1 MAMGSPTRPNGDHA
15 TSLTASIAIELLQEY
30 EAHVDWALQPHYND
44 QDVRLFN
51 EHFGSGDRAFRLNEA
66 LHAFDPD
73 GVAVG
78 LQFFNRLR

>member
-1 MAMGSPTRPNGDHA
+1 VP
-15 TSLTASIAIELLQEY
+15 SIAIELLQEY

-73 GVAVG
+73 GVVVG
-78 LQFFNRLR
+78 LQFHSDKTSLVNGITSHHDQS